1 MKSLMVLAAVAV
13 LAAGSAGCSNC
24 FGRRSQ
30 PACRPCVPAP
40 VCAPAPV
47 CGGPIETYSSP
58 TVMTAVPT
66 MSGPVTTAPGQVIP
80 GPEVY
85 TP

>member
-1 MKSLMVLAAVAV
+1 MKRLMFVAAIAA
-13 LAAGSAGCSNC
+13 LAAGSAGCSC

-40 VCAPAPV
+40 VCAPVSP
-47 CGGPIETYSSP
+47 CGPMVETYSSP
-58 TVMTAVPT
+58 TVMTPVPT
-66 MSGPVTTAPGQVIP
+66 LSAPAVGGPAQVIP
-80 GPEVY
+80 QPEVY